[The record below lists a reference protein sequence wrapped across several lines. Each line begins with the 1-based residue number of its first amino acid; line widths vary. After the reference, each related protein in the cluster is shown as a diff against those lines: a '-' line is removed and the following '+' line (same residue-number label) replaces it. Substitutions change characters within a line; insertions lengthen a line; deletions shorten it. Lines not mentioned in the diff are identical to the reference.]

1 MNYYIVTI
9 EIFNTLDK
17 SKISYMHRSQDRS
30 KRLISTTDTV
40 SNRVRK
46 FNNINTCSNYTSIN
60 HSDWTGD
67 GFGIEEFDI
76 NDGGYIPEI
85 DELLT

>member
-1 MNYYIVTI
+1 MNYYIVTK
-9 EIFNTLDK
+9 EVYDTLDK
-17 SKISYMHRSQDRS
+17 NQISYMHKSQDRTR
-30 KRLISTTDTV
+30 RLVSTTDTV

-46 FNNINTCSNYTSIN
+46 FQSITTCSNYTSTN

-85 DELLT
+85 DD